1 MKAMP
6 TSGTHPL
13 WRLALLAISSAAFGC
28 ALPARVATMD
38 RAFGVPYHEVDWNIG
53 QAAKGPIR
61 AVLDD
66 GHHVVVFGDHAATIF
81 AEGALVGT
89 EPHDSSWVGAARVP
103 APDRSGDWLLGIDRL
118 GALYRLRAGRTFEG
132 VSARFGL
139 LGTAVR
145 AASKAGSTEAI
156 FAVDGGFV
164 FSDGEHVRRY
174 AVEGRNLSVA
184 SVASVA
190 GGENT
195 AILVGSGKVTV
206 LRTSPF
212 QATTL
217 EMRAVGSAVD
227 ARGRVAILAERGL
240 YLSDGKS
247 TDGGATLV
255 YEGSHLHGLTSAAN
269 LLYFADGTQLLV
281 LDGSEVHKA
290 EQALVS
296 EDAELVGSPTGDVWA
311 IAASGTL
318 KRFSAGAKTK
328 SAPSSSAI
336 SYSRDVAP
344 LVRRDCVPC
353 HAEGGTTGVVLTN
366 EADFRARRDLVRQRV
381 LVDRDMPPRSRS
393 LPDADRGTME
403 RWFAEGTR

>member
-1 MKAMP
+1 MKAVP

-13 WRLALLAISSAAFGC
+13 LRLALLAISSAAFGC
-28 ALPARVATMD
+28 APPARVATMD

-53 QAAKGPIR
+53 QAAKGPVR

-66 GHHVVVFGDHAATIF
+66 GNRVVVFGDHAATIF

-89 EPHDSSWVGAARVP
+89 EPHDSSWVAAARVP
-103 APDRSGDWLLGIDRL
+103 ALDRSGDWLVGIDRL
-118 GALYRLRAGRTFEG
+118 GALYRLRAGRAFEG

-145 AASKAGSTEAI
+145 AASRASSTEAV

-174 AVEGRNLSVA
+174 AVGPSVA

-206 LRTSPF
+206 LRKSPF
-212 QATTL
+212 QSTTL

-247 TDGGATLV
+247 TYGGVSLV
-255 YEGSHLHGLTSAAN
+255 YEGNHLHGLTSAAN
-269 LLYFADGTQLLV
+269 LLYFADGTQLFV
-281 LDGSEVHKA
+281 LDGSQVHKA

-311 IAASGTL
+311 IGASGTL
-318 KRFSAGAKTK
+318 KRFSAGAMTK
-328 SAPSSSAI
+328 SAPGTSAI

-381 LVDRDMPPRSRS
+381 LVDLDMPPRSRS